1 MCIRDRPWAAGL
13 GFCVAMEKPD
23 FLGKAALA
31 QTRGKQPTR
40 LVTVVVDS
48 PDAPRMIHDE
58 PIFSAG
64 CQIGLTT
71 SAAWGHR
78 LDQNLAIASVT
89 REPAV
94 TTRFLA
100 ESSFEIE
107 IAGQRYP
114 AQLQLGAPYD
124 PSGSRMKC

>member
-1 MCIRDRPWAAGL
+1 
-13 GFCVAMEKPD
+13 MEKPD
-23 FLGKAALA
+23 FLGKAALT

-94 TTRFLA
+94 TIRFLA

-124 PSGSRMKC
+124 PSGSRMKR